1 MKERRTPTPDTR
13 IGFHY
18 FPDTLHYR
26 ENDLRAWLPE
36 LRALGASWLVLVAP
50 PDRAIPEPF
59 LRGVMDAGIEPV
71 LHFSLPLRAAPAPEE
86 MRLLFDTYAQWGV
99 QYAVLFDR
107 PNRRRAW
114 SARDWA
120 QNELVERFI
129 DIYLP
134 LAEGSL
140 SAGLVPVFPPLEP
153 GGDYWDTAF
162 LRTALRSIQR
172 RGHQGLLSRLVLGAY
187 GLADNRPLGW
197 GSGGPE
203 CWPSARPY
211 YTPVGEED
219 QRGFRIFDW
228 YLPIA
233 QAVLGETPRL
243 LLMGMGSQV
252 GDRSDPQRPPIDEG
266 RHAERNLA
274 IARLLLDDESVPGE
288 SGVLALEGVPAAVLA
303 GNFWL
308 LAAAP
313 DSPHRHQAWFQ
324 PDGET
329 LPAAGALRHWMA
341 ERQEQGQEQ
350 ESQPGTGAA
359 PGRPIANYLLLPTYE
374 WGVADW
380 HLEVIRPFVK
390 KYRPTVGFSL
400 TEAAWADRVTVIG
413 GPKDFPEEKLEQLR
427 TAGCVVER
435 IGGDG
440 TSIASQLEAA

>member
-1 MKERRTPTPDTR
+1 MKEIPTPTPDTR

-71 LHFSLPLRAAPAPEE
+71 LHFSLPLQAAPAPEE
-86 MRLLFDTYAQWGV
+86 MRLLFDTYAHWGV
-99 QYAVLFDR
+99 RYAVLFDR

-172 RGHQGLLSRLVLGAY
+172 RGHQALLSKMVLGAY
-187 GLADNRPLGW
+187 SQADNRPLGW
-197 GSGGPE
+197 GGGGPE
-203 CWPSARPY
+203 CWPGARPY

-233 QAVLGETPRL
+233 QAVLGTTPRL
-243 LLMGMGSQV
+243 LLLGMGSHV
-252 GDRSDPQRPPIDEG
+252 GDRSDPQRPPVDEA

-274 IARLLLDDESVPGE
+274 IARLLLDDETVAGDL
-288 SGVLALEGVPAAVLA
+288 GVLAQESVPSPVLA
-303 GNFWL
+303 GFFWL

-313 DSPHRHQAWFQ
+313 DSPFRHQAWFQ
-324 PDGET
+324 PDGAT
-329 LPAAGALRHWMA
+329 LPAAGALRHWLAQRLEEESEEDSAPVSGA
-341 ERQEQGQEQ
+341 E
-350 ESQPGTGAA
+350 PA
-359 PGRPIANYLLLPTYE
+359 RPIANYLLLPTYE

-390 KYRPTVGFSL
+390 KHKPTVGFSL
-400 TEAAWADRVTVIG
+400 AEAAWANRVTVIG
-413 GPKDFPEEKLEQLR
+413 GPADFPEEQLEQLR
-427 TAGCVVER
+427 AAGCMVER